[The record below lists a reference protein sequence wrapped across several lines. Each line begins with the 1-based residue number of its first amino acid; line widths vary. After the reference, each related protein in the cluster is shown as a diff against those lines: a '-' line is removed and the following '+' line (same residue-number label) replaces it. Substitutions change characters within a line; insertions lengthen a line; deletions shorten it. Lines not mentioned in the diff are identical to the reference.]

1 MTTYNAQLHANPI
14 KDLCPFRV
22 GCTSYVFPDEIIPN
36 VQAMASMVDDIELVL
51 FETEEKANFPS
62 PDQIKIL
69 KDLADE
75 HALTYTVHFPIDKN
89 PCSADTKERAYLLD
103 QIERLLEITVSLN
116 PFGYLLHLDTPGRN
130 DEDPEGV
137 WYTRASA
144 FAAKVAAVCSDKAIQ
159 SRICVEN
166 LSYPIDWL
174 DPIVEENGFSRCID
188 FGPMWLNRH
197 EWHNATLQRLSQTR
211 ILHFHG
217 VTPEKEH
224 QPLDQGDVTRHQELL
239 SILEEQQYQNVLTLE
254 VFGRT
259 ATFASMKAFSDLW
272 QKRHS

>member
-1 MTTYNAQLHANPI
+1 
-14 KDLCPFRV
+14 
-22 GCTSYVFPDEIIPN
+22 
-36 VQAMASMVDDIELVL
+36 
-51 FETEEKANFPS
+51 
-62 PDQIKIL
+62 
-69 KDLADE
+69 
-75 HALTYTVHFPIDKN
+75 
-89 PCSADTKERAYLLD
+89 
-103 QIERLLEITVSLN
+103 
-116 PFGYLLHLDTPGRN
+116 
-130 DEDPEGV
+130 
-137 WYTRASA
+137 
-144 FAAKVAAVCSDKAIQ
+144 
-159 SRICVEN
+159 VEN